1 MADFGKLNFS
11 VSFNPTS
18 GFPLD
23 ARYYFSTLASAQ
35 EAAASAVEVGSAD
48 GTYFIGQNIVVVE
61 GDTATLYVIQPNK
74 ELKAVGAAPVGDNKS
89 IEVAENGTISLKGLA
104 NAKTGA
110 YPAKKADGT
119 IEWVT
124 PTAASTYTIE
134 KEASATAG
142 YLSSYTLK
150 KDGVQVGNKIDIPKD
165 YLVKSAS
172 VKDSVGEGD
181 PSGLPAGVKYIDF
194 IINAKDDDGKESH
207 VNLNVNELVDAYTA
221 GTGISISGENEIGVK
236 VVAANGLS
244 VDASGIKM
252 AVATTGTAGALSAAD
267 KTKLDSVSSGA
278 QANVIESISINGEK
292 ISPVEKDVPIPIA
305 SATRLGV
312 IKADNTSISIS
323 GDGTASVKSVNTSL
337 LSQNEDDVLII
348 DCSI

>member
-74 ELKAVGAAPVGDNKS
+74 ELKA
-89 IEVAENGTISLKGLA
+89 
-104 NAKTGA
+104 
-110 YPAKKADGT
+110 
-119 IEWVT
+119 
-124 PTAASTYTIE
+124 
-134 KEASATAG
+134 
-142 YLSSYTLK
+142 
-150 KDGVQVGNKIDIPKD
+150 
-165 YLVKSAS
+165 
-172 VKDSVGEGD
+172 
-181 PSGLPAGVKYIDF
+181 
-194 IINAKDDDGKESH
+194 
-207 VNLNVNELVDAYTA
+207 VDAYTA

-305 SATRLGV
+305 AATRLGV

>member
-1 MADFGKLNFS
+1 MEKTLKGRIKLLSYTSSEWNS
-11 VSFNPTS
+11 KNPILFK
-18 GFPLD
+18 G
-23 ARYYFSTLASAQ
+23 
-35 EAAASAVEVGSAD
+35 EVGIESDTSKFKFGD
-48 GTYFIGQNIVVVE
+48 GE
-61 GDTATLYVIQPNK
+61 SDWKTLSY
-74 ELKAVGAAPVGDNKS
+74 
-89 IEVAENGTISLKGLA
+89 
-104 NAKTGA
+104 
-110 YPAKKADGT
+110 
-119 IEWVT
+119 
-124 PTAASTYTIE
+124 
-134 KEASATAG
+134 AG
-142 YLSSYTLK
+142 
-150 KDGVQVGNKIDIPKD
+150 
-165 YLVKSAS
+165 
-172 VKDSVGEGD
+172 
-181 PSGLPAGVKYIDF
+181 
-194 IINAKDDDGKESH
+194 
-207 VNLNVNELVDAYTA
+207 VDAYTA

-252 AVATTGTAGALSAAD
+252 AVATTGMAGALSAAD